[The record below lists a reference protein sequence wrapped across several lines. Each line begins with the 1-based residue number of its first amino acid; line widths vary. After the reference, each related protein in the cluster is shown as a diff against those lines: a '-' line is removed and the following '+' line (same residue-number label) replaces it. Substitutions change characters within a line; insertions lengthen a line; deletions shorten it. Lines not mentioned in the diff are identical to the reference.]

1 MNARS
6 TPCTRRPP
14 GPTMIPM
21 RMAYRL
27 LALVGG
33 LALTAA
39 VVLDLGWGKPGHV
52 GWVLVGPLPFFVVG
66 LVAFA
71 YRPDNLV
78 VRWLLACGALFALG
92 TFLGDT
98 LLPLANSPGLALVVQ
113 WASGAGVLAWVG
125 LVGLFPVGR
134 PDHRVDRVVLT
145 VIAAAAV
152 AVPVLGALANPTM
165 VLATYAEPGTPTT
178 PSPIFV
184 EGLAPLG
191 PVIDRLFDLFPLCIF
206 AGIGLLGLRYRRE
219 SAPRRR
225 QIRLLL
231 VGWSAGLV
239 IGLVEV
245 LLIVEFGA
253 EPLIRRIGE
262 VVLWPLTA
270 VLVIGSLLIALLHE
284 GVFDIDRPARRRHV
298 HSLLRGLIVLAVLGV
313 ASGLGLLAAT
323 VIETGGAV
331 LIGVVTAVALQPVR
345 GRLERLA
352 DRWVFGARLD
362 GYGLLARFGAVLEG
376 APDRADTLDELV
388 DTVRHGLDLTWA
400 RAQIHDVV
408 AGAGYASTE
417 AELVVAIRDG
427 DAVVGRIECGPRRD
441 GNPLLTE
448 DRRLLVS
455 LAGHAAAAARS
466 LQLAEE
472 LSERLRQIERQAA
485 ELTAS
490 RDRVVAAQDAERRRI
505 QRDLHDGVQQEVV
518 SLTAKLGLA
527 RQRLGRGDPSGE
539 RLLVDLHDDLG
550 DLLRTLREVA
560 HAIHPPILADHGL
573 LWAIEAQAARLPVA
587 MAVRADPALRD
598 VRFPPRIEATAWY
611 VLAEALSNVVKHA
624 NATQVDV
631 SLQQPDGRLMLEVR
645 DDGRGFDANAGRG
658 LGLAGLADRLDIV
671 GGSLAVESA
680 VGCGTTLRIDIPMG
694 SANG

>member
-1 MNARS
+1 
-6 TPCTRRPP
+6 
-14 GPTMIPM
+14 M
-21 RMAYRL
+21 RTAYRL
-27 LALVGG
+27 LALAGG
-33 LALTAA
+33 LALAA
-39 VVLDLGWGKPGHV
+39 TVVLDLGWGKPDHV
-52 GWVLVGPLPFFVVG
+52 GWVLVGPLPFYVVG
-66 LVAFA
+66 LVTFV

-78 VRWLLACGALFALG
+78 VRWLLVSGALFVVG
-92 TFLGDT
+92 TFLNET
-98 LLPLANSPGLALVVQ
+98 LLPLMNSPGLSLVAQ
-113 WASGAGVLAWVG
+113 WVSGAGMFAFVG

-134 PDHRVDRVVLT
+134 SDHRVDRVVLT
-145 VIAAAAV
+145 AVAAAAV
-152 AVPVLGALANPTM
+152 VVPVLGALANPTM
-165 VLATYAEPGTPTT
+165 LLETYADPGIPTT

-184 EGLAPLG
+184 ESLAPLG
-191 PVIDRLFDLFPLCIF
+191 PVTDRIFDLFPLCVF
-206 AGIGLLGLRYRRE
+206 AGIGLLALRYRRE
-219 SAPRRR
+219 TAPRRR

-239 IGLVEV
+239 IVIVAV
-245 LLIVEFGA
+245 LLTEQLGA
-253 EPLIRRIGE
+253 DTLINRIAGVALWPIT
-262 VVLWPLTA
+262 VVLI
-270 VLVIGSLLIALLHE
+270 IGSLLLALLYD
-284 GVFDIDRPARRRHV
+284 GAFGIDRPARRRHV
-298 HSLLRGLIVLAVLGV
+298 HWLLRGLIMLAVAGV
-313 ASGLGLLAAT
+313 ASGLGLLAAI
-323 VIETGGAV
+323 VIGSGGAV
-331 LIGVVTAVALQPVR
+331 LTGVAAAVALQPVR

-362 GYGLLARFGAVLEG
+362 GYGLLARFGAVLER

-400 RAQIHDVV
+400 RAQIDDVV
-408 AGAGYASTE
+408 AVAGHESTE

-441 GNPLLTE
+441 GNPLLIE

-455 LAGHAAAAARS
+455 LAGQAAAAARS

-518 SLTAKLGLA
+518 ALTAKLGLA

-539 RLLVDLHDDLG
+539 RLLADLQTDLG
-550 DLLRTLREVA
+550 ELLRTLRDVA

-573 LWAIEAQAARLPVA
+573 LSAIEAQAARFPVA
-587 MAVRADPALRD
+587 MAVRADATLRD

-611 VLAEALSNVVKHA
+611 TLAEALSNVVKHA

-631 SLQQPDGRLMLEVR
+631 SLQQPDGRLTVEVH
-645 DDGRGFDANAGRG
+645 DDGRGFNAEAGRG
-658 LGLAGLADRLDIV
+658 LGLAGMADRLDIV
-671 GGSLAVESA
+671 GGSLVVESA
-680 VGCGTTLRIDIPMG
+680 AGHGTTLRIDIPLEL
-694 SANG
+694 AND

>member
-1 MNARS
+1 
-6 TPCTRRPP
+6 
-14 GPTMIPM
+14 M
-21 RMAYRL
+21 RTAYRL
-27 LALVGG
+27 LALAGG
-33 LALTAA
+33 LTLAA
-39 VVLDLGWGKPGHV
+39 TVVLDLGWGKPDHV
-52 GWVLVGPLPFFVVG
+52 GWVLVGPLPFYVVG
-66 LVAFA
+66 LVTFV

-78 VRWLLACGALFALG
+78 VRWLLVSGALFVVG
-92 TFLGDT
+92 TFLNET
-98 LLPLANSPGLALVVQ
+98 LLPLMNSPGLSLVAQ
-113 WASGAGVLAWVG
+113 WVSGAGMFAFVG

-134 PDHRVDRVVLT
+134 SDHRVDRVVLT
-145 VIAAAAV
+145 AVAAAAV
-152 AVPVLGALANPTM
+152 VVPVLGALANPTM
-165 VLATYAEPGTPTT
+165 LLETYADPGIPTT

-184 EGLAPLG
+184 ESLAPLG
-191 PVIDRLFDLFPLCIF
+191 PVTDRIFDLFPLCVF
-206 AGIGLLGLRYRRE
+206 AGIGLLALRYRRE
-219 SAPRRR
+219 TAPRRR

-239 IGLVEV
+239 IVIVAV
-245 LLIVEFGA
+245 LLTEQLGA
-253 EPLIRRIGE
+253 DTLINRIAGVALWPIT
-262 VVLWPLTA
+262 VVLI
-270 VLVIGSLLIALLHE
+270 IGSLLLALLYD
-284 GVFDIDRPARRRHV
+284 GAFGIDRPARRRHV
-298 HSLLRGLIVLAVLGV
+298 HWLLRGLIMLAVAGV
-313 ASGLGLLAAT
+313 ASGLGLLAAI
-323 VIETGGAV
+323 VIGSGGAV
-331 LIGVVTAVALQPVR
+331 LTGVAAAVALQPVR

-362 GYGLLARFGAVLEG
+362 GYGLLARFGAVLER

-400 RAQIHDVV
+400 RAQIDDVV
-408 AGAGYASTE
+408 AVAGHESTE

-441 GNPLLTE
+441 GNPLLIE

-455 LAGHAAAAARS
+455 LAGQAAAAARS

-518 SLTAKLGLA
+518 ALTAKLGLA

-539 RLLVDLHDDLG
+539 RLLADLQTDLG
-550 DLLRTLREVA
+550 ELLRTLRDVA

-573 LWAIEAQAARLPVA
+573 LSAIEAQAARFPVA
-587 MAVRADPALRD
+587 MAVRADATLRD

-611 VLAEALSNVVKHA
+611 TLAEALSNVVKHA

-631 SLQQPDGRLMLEVR
+631 SLQQPDGRLTVEVH
-645 DDGRGFDANAGRG
+645 DDGRGFNAEAGRG
-658 LGLAGLADRLDIV
+658 LGLAGMADRLDIV
-671 GGSLAVESA
+671 GGSLVVESA
-680 VGCGTTLRIDIPMG
+680 AGHGTTLRIDIPLEL
-694 SANG
+694 AND